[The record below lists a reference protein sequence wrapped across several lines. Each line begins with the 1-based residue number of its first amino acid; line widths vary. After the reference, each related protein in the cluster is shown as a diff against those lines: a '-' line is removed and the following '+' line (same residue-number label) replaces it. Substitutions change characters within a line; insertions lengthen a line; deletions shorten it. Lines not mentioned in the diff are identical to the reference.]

1 MQSRPPKLSA
11 DDPWKHDMFASQNN
25 IEGGTLG
32 ARLAVPPKSLPTS
45 NSGEIVGFQKA
56 LAAVNGRPVPS
67 RGLSSK
73 EESFNIRGASGV
85 TVEVRELVQGTTA
98 ADVEAIF
105 KRCGTVISSKL
116 IPPPSGSQTETV
128 HVKFQTQAAAED
140 AVSKFDNQPADGRL
154 LKVSIISNP
163 TISLKG
169 AGAGNGGIV
178 SVDAL
183 LGDSDEPRGSKMRS
197 DAILATDAR
206 AQVITDPLAAATK
219 AQAQRVAEQRG
230 GRDGNWKEGRGRR
243 GRGRGR
249 RGRGAGRENGNGM
262 EVD

>member
-98 ADVEAIF
+98 ADVE
-105 KRCGTVISSKL
+105 V
-116 IPPPSGSQTETV
+116 
-128 HVKFQTQAAAED
+128 
-140 AVSKFDNQPADGRL
+140 RL
-154 LKVSIISNP
+154 LSSTLPIRTERIQ
-163 TISLKG
+163 
-169 AGAGNGGIV
+169 
-178 SVDAL
+178 L
-183 LGDSDEPRGSKMRS
+183 LPGYRRS
-197 DAILATDAR
+197 SSAVEL
-206 AQVITDPLAAATK
+206 
-219 AQAQRVAEQRG
+219 
-230 GRDGNWKEGRGRR
+230 
-243 GRGRGR
+243 
-249 RGRGAGRENGNGM
+249 
-262 EVD
+262 